1 MTDVVPAADR
11 DDLWL
16 VLPHLGAGGAQKVA
30 LIAARHFA
38 AQGLKVKLVTLIPGH
53 PLAHPLPDGIPWLQ
67 LGAPTNS
74 SWWARGGRFA
84 LAQLDKLIRGLF
96 QLQLRW
102 FDRWFQARIRPG
114 GAGLALQLFR
124 FGTEASAG
132 LRLRQLRQHF
142 RHERPKRVLAL
153 LTVGIT
159 SSPALAQLPTMDEP
173 TRGEGSGLMETI
185 QNYLYDAAILGG
197 LIIATV
203 AFYIVGQSALAK
215 YKEAS
220 EKGQWGAF
228 GITIVVGIILIVA
241 VIWLAT
247 KAAEIL

>member
-1 MTDVVPAADR
+1 MEIVTMIRLFHPVF
-11 DDLWL
+11 
-16 VLPHLGAGGAQKVA
+16 QKSRYR
-30 LIAARHFA
+30 IHEI
-38 AQGLKVKLVTLIPGH
+38 KTL
-53 PLAHPLPDGIPWLQ
+53 
-67 LGAPTNS
+67 
-74 SWWARGGRFA
+74 FY
-84 LAQLDKLIRGLF
+84 
-96 QLQLRW
+96 
-102 FDRWFQARIRPG
+102 
-114 GAGLALQLFR
+114 
-124 FGTEASAG
+124 
-132 LRLRQLRQHF
+132 
-142 RHERPKRVLAL
+142 RVLAL